1 MRHWDKHIEEH
12 NVFLQSN
19 KLLVLPGEALTHT
32 SEPATLFLVM
42 CLYKQQPFHCNLTID
57 ISSVFDKQ
65 SKIRSYTLEKLNV
78 LVHKEPPGE
87 RKKKSLKTSHFF
99 NHFPYRVT
107 ESKRKSWFYFSI
119 ISPCFHQLPCC
130 IFTFSTYLRTHWGPC
145 SHILTHLSLSLVIT
159 RVAISLLVHIP
170 ALLLF
175 LSFLL
180 GGVWHSSF

>member
-1 MRHWDKHIEEH
+1 
-12 NVFLQSN
+12 
-19 KLLVLPGEALTHT
+19 
-32 SEPATLFLVM
+32 M
-42 CLYKQQPFHCNLTID
+42 CQYIKNHQERKSHKIFHC
-57 ISSVFDKQ
+57 
-65 SKIRSYTLEKLNV
+65 
-78 LVHKEPPGE
+78 
-87 RKKKSLKTSHFF
+87 F

-180 GGVWHSSF
+180 GGVWCSLFQAPLAVPSVGRSKTGSYPSNNKRGNNTVGEHSISLLLHFIQVSAQGLSDVFEQMDVKMKDKL

>member
-87 RKKKSLKTSHFF
+87 RKKNPLK
-99 NHFPYRVT
+99 
-107 ESKRKSWFYFSI
+107 
-119 ISPCFHQLPCC
+119 
-130 IFTFSTYLRTHWGPC
+130 
-145 SHILTHLSLSLVIT
+145 HL
-159 RVAISLLVHIP
+159 ISLITSRTG
-170 ALLLF
+170 LLNQRESRGFISVSFHLAFINSHAAF
-175 LSFLL
+175 LHFLPI
-180 GGVWHSSF
+180 

>member
-1 MRHWDKHIEEH
+1 
-12 NVFLQSN
+12 
-19 KLLVLPGEALTHT
+19 
-32 SEPATLFLVM
+32 M
-42 CLYKQQPFHCNLTID
+42 CQYIKNHQ
-57 ISSVFDKQ
+57 
-65 SKIRSYTLEKLNV
+65 
-78 LVHKEPPGE
+78 E
-87 RKKKSLKTSHFF
+87 RKSHKIFHFF

-180 GGVWHSSF
+180 GGVWCSLFQAPLAVPSVGRSKTGSYPSNNKRGNNTVGEHSISLLLHFIQVSAQGLSDVFEQMDVKMKDKL